1 MRESIAR
8 AQRELA
14 NPNFRDIDARFRK
27 QLIELE
33 TTKMATTDLEKFH
46 KARRDLLLG
55 AQLHSTLYYPRF
67 VSATTPESATL
78 TSTVVASTREAILP

>member
-1 MRESIAR
+1 MAR

-46 KARRDLLLG
+46 KVRRHLHH
-55 AQLHSTLYYPRF
+55 LHS
-67 VSATTPESATL
+67 
-78 TSTVVASTREAILP
+78 